1 MGQLCIFLNISKF
14 PLENIFFGKYSIS
27 RLLFQCFTKTKKRC
41 FMKKFL
47 LLLCLAAVF
56 PLLAYPLVPGKRYR
70 ADFEMKTIHPAY
82 PEDWYCQNLKFN
94 YPGVS
99 FRFAN
104 SKGKELRRLNFKSP
118 YYMSFFNNFNKESFE
133 FYAPDNAAKLVL
145 RKSGVIIRNFKLT
158 EVTPGENIALP
169 LNHRVAGQLRNA
181 EITLTANGKAIFDT
195 SINGVV
201 ESMPVRVEGGQRYRL
216 TITGGK
222 GTRNGKG
229 SSLLIRYYFYKAST
243 GKSISSNKE
252 AIRTSNPNKPMKYEF
267 RAPKDAK
274 WFTIWCMWAKLYDF
288 KLEKI

>member
-27 RLLFQCFTKTKKRC
+27 RLLFQCFTKTKKRY

-118 YYMSFFNNFNKESFE
+118 YYMSFFNNFNKNVFVGNICKIDVILLCKFLLLTVYFDVSYIIFRKL
-133 FYAPDNAAKLVL
+133 FAKVDYALIKLDKML
-145 RKSGVIIRNFKLT
+145 HFR
-158 EVTPGENIALP
+158 TPF
-169 LNHRVAGQLRNA
+169 V
-181 EITLTANGKAIFDT
+181 
-195 SINGVV
+195 
-201 ESMPVRVEGGQRYRL
+201 
-216 TITGGK
+216 
-222 GTRNGKG
+222 
-229 SSLLIRYYFYKAST
+229 
-243 GKSISSNKE
+243 
-252 AIRTSNPNKPMKYEF
+252 
-267 RAPKDAK
+267 
-274 WFTIWCMWAKLYDF
+274 
-288 KLEKI
+288 KIKN